1 MQVNKRNGSKESV
14 SFDKITKRISD
25 LCFNLEY
32 IDPISVAKD
41 TINALYDGI
50 TTRELDILSA
60 DICATKA
67 HHYPDYNKLGGRI
80 LSSNITKET
89 LNEYK
94 DVVDILNNK
103 GLLSDSFFDFTTK
116 NIEAINTFFDYSR
129 DLLFDYFAIKT
140 LERSYLLR
148 IDGKIV
154 ERPQHMLM
162 RVSIGIHKDDL
173 ESAIETYE
181 LMSKKYMTHATP
193 TLFNAGTPSHR

>member
-94 DVVDILNNK
+94 DVVKMRIRHRY
-103 GLLSDSFFDFTTK
+103 DS
-116 NIEAINTFFDYSR
+116 
-129 DLLFDYFAIKT
+129 
-140 LERSYLLR
+140 SYLYYADGVGLIKKQKIIRDTITETSNLLR
-148 IDGKIV
+148 YNTIL
-154 ERPQHMLM
+154 RP
-162 RVSIGIHKDDL
+162 
-173 ESAIETYE
+173 Y
-181 LMSKKYMTHATP
+181 
-193 TLFNAGTPSHR
+193 